1 MLFKEWVKRSKGQII
16 IIGHMAE
23 YLHYKLA
30 FIILLAVFL
39 TACVSSPSSNSTVD
53 SNAGRYDMENDSPL
67 LEPIDINRIPEVV
80 PEPVNRTMAGNRSP
94 YQVNGQSYTVMD
106 TEVGYQESG
115 RASWYGRKF
124 HGHLTSNGE
133 IYDMFT
139 YTAAH
144 KSLPIPSFARVTNL
158 DNGESVIVRIND
170 RGPFHEDRLID
181 LSYAAAI
188 RLGYADIGTARVH
201 VESLT
206 PWLDQ
211 ARQQAPIIASN
222 DDMTVVDQEEIA
234 AERQRIEEDAG
245 QEYLQLG
252 AFSNLASAEN
262 IVAVVSTI
270 TELPAFIRSDN
281 NQGPNNILHRVRLGP
296 LNETI
301 QLESLIQKII
311 DAGLGTPFRV
321 RQ

>member
-1 MLFKEWVKRSKGQII
+1 
-16 IIGHMAE
+16 MAE
-23 YLHYKLA
+23 HLNYKLA
-30 FIILLAVFL
+30 FIISLAVTL
-39 TACVSSPSSNSTVD
+39 TACVSPPPSDTD
-53 SNAGRYDMENDSPL
+53 SGTNAGRYDMENDSPI
-67 LEPIDINRIPEVV
+67 LEPLDLSRIPQVV

-139 YTAAH
+139 FTAAH
-144 KSLPIPSFARVTNL
+144 KSLPIPSFAKVTNL
-158 DNGESVIVRIND
+158 DNGESVVVRVND
-170 RGPFHEDRLID
+170 RGPFHEDRIID
-181 LSYAAAI
+181 LSYAAAAK
-188 RLGYADIGTARVH
+188 LGYADTGTARVH
-201 VESLT
+201 IESLT

-211 ARQQAPIIASN
+211 AADQDLNQPEEHTAIVAVNTDIS
-222 DDMTVVDQEEIA
+222 TIDQEEIA
-234 AERQRIEEDAG
+234 AERQRIEEDTG

-252 AFSNLASAEN
+252 AFSNLTSAESLL
-262 IVAVVSTI
+262 AVVNAL
-270 TELPAFIRSDN
+270 TELPAFIRSEA
-281 NQGPNNILHRVRLGP
+281 NQGSNNVLHRVRLGP

-301 QLESLIQKII
+301 QLDNLIQIII

>member
-1 MLFKEWVKRSKGQII
+1 
-16 IIGHMAE
+16 MAE
-23 YLHYKLA
+23 HLNYKLA
-30 FIILLAVFL
+30 FIISLAVTL
-39 TACVSSPSSNSTVD
+39 TACVSSPSSNTNSGD
-53 SNAGRYDMENDSPL
+53 NAGRYDMENDSPI
-67 LEPIDINRIPEVV
+67 LEPININSIPEVV

-94 YQVNGQSYTVMD
+94 YQVNGQSYTVME

-139 YTAAH
+139 FTAAH
-144 KSLPIPSFARVTNL
+144 KSLPIPSFAKITNL
-158 DNGESVIVRIND
+158 GNGESVIVRVND
-170 RGPFHEDRLID
+170 RGPFHEDRIID
-181 LSYAAAI
+181 LSYAAAAK
-188 RLGYADIGTARVH
+188 LGYADIGTARVH
-201 VESLT
+201 IEALT

-211 ARQQAPIIASN
+211 ASQQTVKIAADIEDNPI
-222 DDMTVVDQEEIA
+222 DQEEIA

-252 AFSNLASAEN
+252 AFSSLASAEN
-262 IVAVVSTI
+262 LVAVVNAL
-270 TELPAFIRSDN
+270 TELPAFIRSEE
-281 NQGPNNILHRVRLGP
+281 NQGSNNILHRVRLGP

-301 QLESLIQKII
+301 QLDNLIQIII